1 MGGGIFRGRTVL
13 QPRSSGVGDLGVK
26 LGVMHSVDVI
36 GVKFSWSANSS
47 GVEIG
52 MLMSCGW
59 STIAP
64 GEAFVMVSDK
74 LGAPSLRDEI
84 IRSPYASLQ

>member
-13 QPRSSGVGDLGVK
+13 QPRSFGSGDLGVK
-26 LGVMHSVDVI
+26 LGVIQSVDAI
-36 GVKFSWSANSS
+36 GVEFSWSATSS

-59 STIAP
+59 STVAP
-64 GEAFVMVSDK
+64 GKAFVMV
-74 LGAPSLRDEI
+74 
-84 IRSPYASLQ
+84 